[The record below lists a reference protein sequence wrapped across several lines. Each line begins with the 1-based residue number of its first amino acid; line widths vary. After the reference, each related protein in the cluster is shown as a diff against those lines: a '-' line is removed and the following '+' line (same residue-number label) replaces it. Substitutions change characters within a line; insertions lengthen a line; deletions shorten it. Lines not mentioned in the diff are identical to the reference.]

1 MKLRNWVRSELSM
14 LAIDTKN
21 LTKKYGEKTAV
32 NGINLKIN
40 QGELFALLGT
50 NGAGKTTTIKMLS
63 TLILPTDGDIKI
75 NGLDTVQ
82 YRKKI
87 RERLNVSPQ
96 ETAIAPNLSVKEN
109 LEFMAGV
116 YQIPNKHEKINELI
130 KIFKLEDVLNQKA
143 KTLSGGWQRKV
154 SIAISLINEPEILF
168 LDEPT
173 LGLDVIARKELWAVI
188 KILKRKMTVILTT
201 HYMEEAENL
210 SDRIGIMSKGNLV
223 AVGTAD
229 ELIKQTESKTF
240 EDAFVKIATGGEL

>member
-1 MKLRNWVRSELSM
+1 M
-14 LAIDTKN
+14 
-21 LTKKYGEKTAV
+21 V

-63 TLILPTDGDIKI
+63 TLILPNDGKVKI
-75 NGLDTVQ
+75 NGLNVIKDRQ
-82 YRKKI
+82 EI
-87 RERLNVSPQ
+87 REILNISPQ

-116 YQIPNKHEKINELI
+116 YQISNKEEKINELI
-130 KIFKLEDVLNQKA
+130 KMFKLDEVLNQKA
-143 KTLSGGWQRKV
+143 KILSGGWQRKV
-154 SIAISLINEPEILF
+154 SIAISLINDPKILF

-188 KILKRKMTVILTT
+188 KHLKGKITIILTT
-201 HYMEEAENL
+201 HYMEEAEKL
-210 SDRIGIMSKGNLV
+210 SDRVGIMAKGNLLT
-223 AVGTAD
+223 VGTSN
-229 ELIKQTESKTF
+229 ELIAKTGAENF